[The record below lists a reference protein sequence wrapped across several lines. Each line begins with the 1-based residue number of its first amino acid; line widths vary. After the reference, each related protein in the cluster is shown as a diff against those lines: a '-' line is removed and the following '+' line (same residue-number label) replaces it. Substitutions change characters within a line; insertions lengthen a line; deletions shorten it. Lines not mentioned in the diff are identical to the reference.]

1 MTDRFTTM
9 GFADYFI
16 EQRKQ
21 SNTFLDR
28 IGQFIDWKNVEKL
41 LRKKYKKTMSADG
54 RPAYPPLP
62 MFKLLL
68 LQRWYGLSDPGL
80 EEALNDRI
88 SFIRFSGFSL
98 SSPLPDH
105 STICRFRNNLLELNL
120 YEKLFEE
127 ILNQLKTKGLFIKES
142 NGAIVDATIIE
153 SSRRPRKVMEII
165 PEDRKE
171 EESTSETSPQGAAK
185 SSTSPTGNEEETS
198 SEASPPRITYSDDHD
213 ATWIKKGKRPYYGYK
228 AHVSVDAHDGYVI
241 GGHVTPANRAD
252 TTEFER
258 LVDELNLPEGAM
270 VLADKGYASEKNRSV
285 LTDRKLVDG
294 IMDKAARN
302 KPLTLIQ
309 TVLNKLISSIRYKV
323 ERSIG
328 TLKRGY
334 QFTRMRYLGLKKGN
348 MELPPERNGIQ
359 YEKGG
364 SYA

>member
-1 MTDRFTTM
+1 MTDKFTTP

-16 EQRKQ
+16 EQRKH
-21 SNTFLDR
+21 SNTFLDK
-28 IGQFIDWKNVEKL
+28 IGQFIDWKHIEKL
-41 LRKKYKKTMSADG
+41 LKKKYKKTASADG

-98 SSPLPDH
+98 SSPLPDY
-105 STICRFRNNLLELNL
+105 STICRFRNAILELGL

-127 ILNQLKTKGLFIKES
+127 IMKQLESKGLLVKES

-153 SSRRPRKVMEII
+153 SSRRPRKVMEIM

-171 EESTSETSPQGAAK
+171 EKTDIPSTV
-185 SSTSPTGNEEETS
+185 
-198 SEASPPRITYSDDHD
+198 TYSDDTD

-228 AHVSVDAHDGYVI
+228 AHVSVDAKDGYVI
-241 GGHVTPANRAD
+241 GGHVTPANVAD
-252 TTEFER
+252 TTELER
-258 LVDELNLPEGAM
+258 LVDASNLPQNSF
-270 VLADKGYASEKNRSV
+270 VLADKGYASEKNRTI
-285 LTDRKLVDG
+285 LKEKGYTDG
-294 IMDKAARN
+294 IMDRAARN
-302 KPLTLIQ
+302 KPLTVVQRII
-309 TVLNKLISSIRYKV
+309 NRLISSVRYKV

-334 QFTRMRYLGLKKGN
+334 HFSRMRYKGLKKGN
-348 MELPPERNGIQ
+348 MEFLLNATAFNMKKAAAMVE
-359 YEKGG
+359 
-364 SYA
+364 